1 MERQLGFRIGRLP
14 LWSILA
20 QINLWR
26 NTQTQRVEDTAGRQR
41 APTNCVRRDAGG
53 ASRSTRVRTLSSTR
67 CPGTPGSRVGCG
79 VQIGR
84 HSLPEA
90 LTAELAAAISGV
102 QLQLR
107 YPSLGPVLSMYVP
120 T

>member
-1 MERQLGFRIGRLP
+1 MG
-14 LWSILA
+14 
-20 QINLWR
+20 
-26 NTQTQRVEDTAGRQR
+26 DTAL
-41 APTNCVRRDAGG
+41 RRIASGG
-53 ASRSTRVRTLSSTR
+53 TLAVPVEALAVRTLSSTR